1 MLESIKIWIVTIL
14 IGAFIVNLVSMI
26 LPESKLNP
34 YINLVISFIFVFI
47 IINPIISFFSK
58 NSSLEDTILKSI
70 NKYNKEYV
78 DSINKLN
85 DKAKLN
91 NLSKGYEDGVKEVLK
106 LKLNDYG
113 YELEDVEF
121 NGPGIEKI
129 KLKEKNSNNE
139 DDKSIESKENTK
151 QVFGEKNNDLDELK
165 DGLVEI
171 LDISIETI
179 QID

>member
-121 NGPGIEKI
+121 NR
-129 KLKEKNSNNE
+129 
-139 DDKSIESKENTK
+139 TWY
-151 QVFGEKNNDLDELK
+151 
-165 DGLVEI
+165 
-171 LDISIETI
+171 
-179 QID
+179 

>member
-121 NGPGIEKI
+121 NGLGIEKI